1 VSAPEFLAIT
11 GPTASGK
18 TDLSLALAERTPA
31 EVVSMDSRQVYAG
44 MDIGTD
50 KIGDE
55 ERARVPH
62 HGLDVVR
69 PDERYSAGRFGRDA
83 RRWIRE
89 IVEREG
95 LPILVGGTGFFLRAV
110 TDPIFAE
117 PELDEER
124 LRALRRWLRGV
135 EPERLARWVR
145 RLDPERADLAIEG
158 GPQRMGRTLE
168 VALLSGVPLSR
179 WHREAPPD
187 AEGLPAVVVL
197 LDLPR
202 SEMDRRIDDRVTRM
216 VERGLVREVE
226 ALVAAG
232 YGDDAPGMSGTGY
245 REITAHLRGECDLEA
260 AVDEIRR
267 NTRRYSRRQL
277 TWFRNQLPSS
287 TVRIDATEPLARQV
301 ESVLA
306 AWRDAGGALRARA
319 GGQASARAARAPS
332 PRTDGARA

>member
-1 VSAPEFLAIT
+1 MSAPAFLAIT

-18 TDLSLALAERTPA
+18 TDLSLAIAERAPA

-50 KIGDE
+50 KVPDE
-55 ERARVPH
+55 ARARVPH

-83 RRWIRE
+83 RRWIGA
-89 IVEREG
+89 IVERG
-95 LPILVGGTGFFLRAV
+95 RLPILVGGTGFFLRAL

-117 PELDEER
+117 PNLDEGR

-135 EPERLARWVR
+135 DPAQLARWVR
-145 RLDPERADLAIEG
+145 RLDPERAEVAIEG
-158 GPQRMGRTLE
+158 GSQRMGRTLE

-179 WHREAPPD
+179 WHRESPPD

-216 VERGLVREVE
+216 IERGLVREVE
-226 ALVAAG
+226 GLVSAG
-232 YGDDAPGMSGTGY
+232 YRDDAPGMSGTGY
-245 REITAHLRGECDLEA
+245 REITAYLRGECDLEA

-277 TWFRNQLPSS
+277 TWFRNQLPST

-301 ESVLA
+301 ERVLT
-306 AWRDAGGALRARA
+306 AWRDAGGALPAPA
-319 GGQASARAARAPS
+319 GGETVARAARSSS
-332 PRTDGARA
+332 PKADGARA